1 MKQPAGS
8 AALSHPQLKLGSMAT
23 AWETLQWAFALGI
36 QAACF
41 GVPAIT
47 LQTSE
52 SLGVWGDGLIDQFI
66 GQVLFYFVFVFFFI
80 EREFS

>member
-8 AALSHPQLKLGSMAT
+8 VILSHPQLKLGSVAT
-23 AWETLQWAFALGI
+23 AWETLQWAFAVGI

-47 LQTSE
+47 LQTCE
-52 SLGVWGDGLIDQFI
+52 SLRIWGDGLIDQFV
-66 GQVLFYFVFVFFFI
+66 GQVLFYFVFML
-80 EREFS
+80 FS